1 MPPGFVDESQLVL
14 ALQQRKEEVMATL
27 YDRYAAAMYG
37 VIKKVVTDDA
47 IAEDLMQEA
56 FLKVWKA
63 GAQYDAS
70 KGRLFTWLI
79 NVARNTAIDYLRSKR
94 YKESIQTDEL
104 DVYSPVTERVTTAV
118 DHIGLKDVLSTL
130 KPEQQEV
137 LDLLYF
143 NGLTQEQA
151 AEELGIPLG
160 TVKTRA
166 RTAIQVLR
174 KILIDKQP

>member
-1 MPPGFVDESQLVL
+1 
-14 ALQQRKEEVMATL
+14 MATL

-174 KILIDKQP
+174 KLLIDKQP

>member
-1 MPPGFVDESQLVL
+1 
-14 ALQQRKEEVMATL
+14 MATL

>member
-1 MPPGFVDESQLVL
+1 
-14 ALQQRKEEVMATL
+14 
-27 YDRYAAAMYG
+27 
-37 VIKKVVTDDA
+37 
-47 IAEDLMQEA
+47 
-56 FLKVWKA
+56 
-63 GAQYDAS
+63 
-70 KGRLFTWLI
+70 
-79 NVARNTAIDYLRSKR
+79 VARNTAIDYLRSKR

-104 DVYSPVTERVTTAV
+104 DVYSAVTERVTTAV
-118 DHIGLKDVLSTL
+118 DHIGLKDVLATL